1 MGNGDSEGSGYEAC
15 RKLRYCRDKV
25 DGAYRWRRMAA
36 ERREGVEER
45 ERLLCRD
52 NLRMKA
58 KPQVL
63 YDRRVDDADQH
74 ALAAWPSDGSGK
86 KARVAVIRCFSPAVR
101 FLHSHNPDTNA
112 SVAENVG
119 RLVNRFVGTGHS
131 LRFPDTGSQR
141 AWAGPTGP

>member
-63 YDRRVDDADQH
+63 YDRRADDADRH

-86 KARVAVIRCFSPAVR
+86 KGSSGCDQMFQPHYSLSPFSQ
-101 FLHSHNPDTNA
+101 SGYECQC
-112 SVAENVG
+112 S
-119 RLVNRFVGTGHS
+119 
-131 LRFPDTGSQR
+131 
-141 AWAGPTGP
+141 